1 MKYLF
6 FPRSSLCLCL
16 SLLTACSTYAPPT
29 ALNGMGRED
38 LVARMGPP
46 AMERKVD
53 GNTRLEFPRGPRGT
67 QTWFVYLDATDRASR
82 AEQVLTEQNFSRI
95 AVGMTKGDVHLL
107 LGQPSEVQV
116 LGRARGE
123 VWSYRYDNYQCNWF
137 QVELTQEQQVR
148 STGYGPPPECER
160 RD

>member
-1 MKYLF
+1 MKYRF
-6 FPRSSLCLCL
+6 FCVSVLAMCV
-16 SLLTACSTYAPPT
+16 SLLAACSSYAPPDSL
-29 ALNGMGRED
+29 AGMSRED
-38 LVARMGPP
+38 VVARMGPP
-46 AMERKVD
+46 AMERKLAT
-53 GNTRLEFPRGPRGT
+53 GTCLEFPRGPRGT
-67 QTWFVYLDATDRASR
+67 QTWFVYFDAAGRASR

-95 AVGMTKGDVHLL
+95 AVGMAQGDVHLL
-107 LGQPSEVQV
+107 LGQPSEVQA

-137 QVELTQEQQVR
+137 QIELTQEQQVR